1 MNVDLCDRLP
11 GVSGSV
17 AVLLSVLLREG
28 GVVSTEASVAILP
41 GAGRKEL
48 SLGSLL
54 DDASSAAA
62 AAAAAAAPLPLSFFP
77 AFASG
82 WMLSSFK
89 V

>member
-11 GVSGSV
+11 GVSGPV

-41 GAGRKEL
+41 GAGRKVL

-54 DDASSAAA
+54 DDASSAAT
-62 AAAAAAAPLPLSFFP
+62 AAAAPLPLSFFP

-82 WMLSSFK
+82 WILSSFK